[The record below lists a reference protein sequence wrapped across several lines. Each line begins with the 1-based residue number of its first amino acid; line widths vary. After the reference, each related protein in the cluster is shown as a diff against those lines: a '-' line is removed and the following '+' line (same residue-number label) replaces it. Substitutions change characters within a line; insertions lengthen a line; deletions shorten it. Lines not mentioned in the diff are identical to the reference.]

1 MDVTISIVAG
11 VALIMFLVGWFIR
24 KRVEQ
29 RKVDNA
35 ERLAESI
42 LTEAADQAETI
53 KKTAEIEMQDE
64 LYRAKADFDRESNTF
79 RQEFQRTEKRNVSKE
94 QNLDRKADYVAKRER
109 EIQKQEQLIR
119 AQETALSEKN
129 ERLEQLVKQQDDQL
143 EHLAGM
149 TADEAKQMLLKNV
162 ESRICEEAAQQAR
175 NILEEARQNAEHE
188 AREIISQAIQRF
200 ALDHVV
206 ESTVSVVALPDD
218 EMKGRI
224 IGREGRNIRAF
235 EMATGIDVIVDDTPR
250 AVVLSGFDP
259 TRREIAKISLEKLI
273 HDGRIHPGFIEQVV
287 SKAQEEM
294 EDLILETGNQMLFEL
309 GIHGVRP
316 ELATLLGR
324 LKYRMTCGQNA
335 LHHSREV
342 AELAGLMAEELE
354 MDVLLAKRC
363 GLLHDIGKAADSGPD
378 GTHTELG
385 RELAEKYGEPPEVL
399 ECIGMHHDNLD
410 TANPITALIRAADV
424 LSVSRPGASREPLEK
439 FIHRLRNLEQLV
451 ESFEGVSKAY
461 VVKAGQEVRVIID
474 HEQVDDL
481 RAVQLATDIARK
493 IQVDMEY
500 PGQIKV
506 TVIRET
512 RAVEYAK

>member
-1 MDVTISIVAG
+1 
-11 VALIMFLVGWFIR
+11 
-24 KRVEQ
+24 
-29 RKVDNA
+29 
-35 ERLAESI
+35 
-42 LTEAADQAETI
+42 
-53 KKTAEIEMQDE
+53 
-64 LYRAKADFDRESNTF
+64 
-79 RQEFQRTEKRNVSKE
+79 
-94 QNLDRKADYVAKRER
+94 
-109 EIQKQEQLIR
+109 
-119 AQETALSEKN
+119 
-129 ERLEQLVKQQDDQL
+129 
-143 EHLAGM
+143 
-149 TADEAKQMLLKNV
+149 
-162 ESRICEEAAQQAR
+162 
-175 NILEEARQNAEHE
+175 
-188 AREIISQAIQRF
+188 
-200 ALDHVV
+200 
-206 ESTVSVVALPDD
+206 
-218 EMKGRI
+218 
-224 IGREGRNIRAF
+224 
-235 EMATGIDVIVDDTPR
+235 
-250 AVVLSGFDP
+250 
-259 TRREIAKISLEKLI
+259 
-273 HDGRIHPGFIEQVV
+273 
-287 SKAQEEM
+287 
-294 EDLILETGNQMLFEL
+294 MLFEM